1 MTTIRKGITHFGGL
15 FLTATLIIAGHPATL
30 AAKEFCWDECR
41 FEMMG
46 GCWWW
51 KKACLDLSENSRS
64 PFVQRTEGY
73 DRSPARQQ
81 IPTQIDS
88 VLAGGGLS
96 TALDAG
102 VQAKTF
108 GDLGDD
114 DILH

>member
-1 MTTIRKGITHFGGL
+1 MTMIRKSTMHLGGL
-15 FLTATLIIAGHPATL
+15 FLIAALIIAGRPAKL
-30 AAKEFCWDECR
+30 AAKEFCWEECR
-41 FEMMG
+41 FEVMG

-51 KKACLDLSENSRS
+51 KKACLDLSENSRD
-64 PFVQRTEGY
+64 PTVRRADGY

-88 VLAGGGLS
+88 LLAGGGLS

-102 VQAKTF
+102 VQVKTF
-108 GDLGDD
+108 GDLSDG